1 MSNDNLS
8 LGRVSNS
15 NWGNLNNTSRYRLG
29 LKIGATDY
37 AGAMGKEAIN
47 WDNYSLNLVGQ

>member
-8 LGRVSNS
+8 IGSVSNS

-29 LKIGATDY
+29 LKTGATDY
-37 AGAMGKEAIN
+37 VVASVYAGAIGI
-47 WDNYSLNLVGQ
+47 

>member
-15 NWGNLNNTSRYRLG
+15 IWGNLNNTSRYRLG
-29 LKIGATDY
+29 LKTGVTDYVVASDY
-37 AGAMGKEAIN
+37 AGAMGI
-47 WDNYSLNLVGQ
+47 

>member
-37 AGAMGKEAIN
+37 AVASDYAGAMGI
-47 WDNYSLNLVGQ
+47 

>member
-15 NWGNLNNTSRYRLG
+15 NWGNLNNASRYRLD
-29 LKIGATDY
+29 LKTGAIDY
-37 AGAMGKEAIN
+37 SVASDYDGAMGI
-47 WDNYSLNLVGQ
+47 